1 MKLMLIECDAE
12 ELRANRTVLDGI
24 TEAIGSFTRALAG
37 VDFPPDKL
45 AEALKKYNSE
55 EEELQEEDEDDQEA
69 ADEDI

>member
-1 MKLMLIECDAE
+1 MKLMLIECNAE

-37 VDFPPDKL
+37 VDLPPDKL

-55 EEELQEEDEDDQEA
+55 EEELQEEDENELGKG
-69 ADEDI
+69 